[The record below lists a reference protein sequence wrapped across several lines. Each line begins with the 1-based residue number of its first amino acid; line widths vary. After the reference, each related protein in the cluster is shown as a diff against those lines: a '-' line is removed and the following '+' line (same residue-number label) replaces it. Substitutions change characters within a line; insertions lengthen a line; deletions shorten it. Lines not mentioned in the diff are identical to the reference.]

1 MNSMNVKQIYQL
13 QQGDKVTHQTYGVC
27 TVDGV
32 IRSYG
37 PLLKPDTMAGRDL
50 LSQASRTPSGTPV
63 VETAFHLL
71 TSLTMVPAISS
82 SDAPNPFTGTL
93 PGY

>member
-1 MNSMNVKQIYQL
+1 MNIMNVKQIYQL
-13 QQGDKVTHQTYGVC
+13 QQGDKVNHQTYGAC

-37 PLLKPDTMAGRDL
+37 PLLIPDTIAGRAL
-50 LSQASRTPSGTPV
+50 LSEESRTPKGTPV

-71 TSLTMVPAISS
+71 TSMTLLPARSR
-82 SDAPNPFTGTL
+82 SDTPNPLTGTF
-93 PGY
+93 PSY